1 MVGNVKRPY
10 NSASR
15 ARQAQENR
23 DLISRIA
30 HDLFVEH
37 GYGNTTIA
45 DIAKA
50 AEVSP
55 EMIYKSFGSKAALLR
70 SAWFVMFR
78 GDGQDQT
85 LYDRPETQAILQLPD
100 LSERI
105 TGLARL
111 TTARNRRSTPL
122 LRAIEGAAATEAGA
136 REMLATWHARLL
148 DVATRFA
155 RAAAETG
162 PLAIPEEACRD
173 IMYATLDGHLW
184 QRLVLEQ
191 GWTDER
197 YAAWLATQ
205 WQQQFLPMDAA
216 DGHDTSR
223 QGGQAPGR
231 GVAGGDPSSFDG

>member
-1 MVGNVKRPY
+1 MAEKVKRRY

-23 DLISRIA
+23 DLISRTA

-45 DIAKA
+45 DVAKA

-55 EMIYKSFGSKAALLR
+55 EMIYKSFGSKAELLR

-78 GDGQDQT
+78 GDGQDET

-100 LSERI
+100 LPERI
-105 TGLARL
+105 AGFARL
-111 TTARNRRSTPL
+111 TAARNRRSSGL
-122 LRAIEGAAATEAGA
+122 LRVIEGAAATEAGA
-136 REMLATWHARLL
+136 REMLAAWHARLL
-148 DVATRFA
+148 DVAGRFA

-162 PLAIPEEACRD
+162 QLAIPEEACRD
-173 IMYATLDGHLW
+173 IMYAMLDGHLW
-184 QRLVLEQ
+184 RRLVVER

-197 YAAWLATQ
+197 YAAWLAAQ
-205 WQQQFLPMDAA
+205 WQQQFLDL
-216 DGHDTSR
+216 R
-223 QGGQAPGR
+223 VGGQR
-231 GVAGGDPSSFDG
+231 TI

>member
-1 MVGNVKRPY
+1 MTEKVKRQY
-10 NSASR
+10 NSPSR

-23 DLISRIA
+23 DLISRTA

-37 GYGNTTIA
+37 GYGNTTVA

-55 EMIYKSFGSKAALLR
+55 EMIYKSFGSKAELLR

-78 GDGQDQT
+78 GDGQDET

-105 TGLARL
+105 AGFAHLAA
-111 TTARNRRSTPL
+111 ARSRRSTPL
-122 LRAIEGAAATEAGA
+122 LRAIEGAAATDAGA

-148 DVATRFA
+148 DVASRFA

-162 PLAIPEEACRD
+162 QLVIPEEACRD
-173 IMYATLDGHLW
+173 IMYAMLDGHLW
-184 QRLVLEQ
+184 QRLVAER

-197 YAAWLATQ
+197 YAAWLAAQ
-205 WQQQFLPMDAA
+205 WQHQFL
-216 DGHDTSR
+216 DGHPGDVHDTSR
-223 QGGQAPGR
+223 HE
-231 GVAGGDPSSFDG
+231 

>member
-10 NSASR
+10 NSTSR

-23 DLISRIA
+23 DLISRTA
-30 HDLFVEH
+30 HDLFVAH

-45 DIAKA
+45 DVAKA

-55 EMIYKSFGSKAALLR
+55 EMIYKSFGSKAELLR

-78 GDGQDQT
+78 GDGEGET
-85 LYDRPETQAILQLPD
+85 LYDRPETQAVLAIPD

-105 TGLARL
+105 VGFARL
-111 TTARNRRSTPL
+111 TAARNRRSTPL

-155 RAAAETG
+155 RAAAHTG
-162 PLAIPEEACRD
+162 QLTIPEDACRD

-191 GWTDER
+191 GWTDDR

-205 WQQQFLPMDAA
+205 WHQQFLNRDAG
-216 DGHDTSR
+216 DLQDTPP
-223 QGGQAPGR
+223 QE
-231 GVAGGDPSSFDG
+231 

>member
-1 MVGNVKRPY
+1 MTEKVKRQY
-10 NSASR
+10 NSPSR

-23 DLISRIA
+23 DLISRTA

-37 GYGNTTIA
+37 GYGNTTVA

-55 EMIYKSFGSKAALLR
+55 EMIYKSFGSKAELLR

-78 GDGQDQT
+78 GDGQDET

-105 TGLARL
+105 AGFAHLAA
-111 TTARNRRSTPL
+111 ARSRRSTPL
-122 LRAIEGAAATEAGA
+122 LRAIEGAAATDAGA

-148 DVATRFA
+148 DVASRFA

-162 PLAIPEEACRD
+162 QLVIPEQACRD
-173 IMYATLDGHLW
+173 IMYAMLDGHLW
-184 QRLVLEQ
+184 QRLVAER

-197 YAAWLATQ
+197 YAAWLAAQ
-205 WQQQFLPMDAA
+205 WQHQFL
-216 DGHDTSR
+216 DGHPGDVHDTSR
-223 QGGQAPGR
+223 HE
-231 GVAGGDPSSFDG
+231 